1 MPRTKMPL
9 SRAAV
14 SELWTKGHLYS
25 LFFIW
30 LIAKNGFIFLKGCI
44 TFLKK
49 EEYSTETLCG
59 PQS

>member
-25 LFFIW
+25 LFFYM
-30 LIAKNGFIFLKGCI
+30 AHC
-44 TFLKK
+44 
-49 EEYSTETLCG
+49 
-59 PQS
+59 